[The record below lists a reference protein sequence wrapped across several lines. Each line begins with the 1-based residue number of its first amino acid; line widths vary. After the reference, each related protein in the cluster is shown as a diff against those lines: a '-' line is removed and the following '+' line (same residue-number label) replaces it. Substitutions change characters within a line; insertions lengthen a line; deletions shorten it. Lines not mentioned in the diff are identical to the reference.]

1 MSLGFSFVLKFK
13 KEREEKYPENIVR
26 LTIKIKCKSLN
37 FVVHILREINRKNER
52 WFFWTFKV
60 I

>member
-52 WFFWTFKV
+52 
-60 I
+60 